1 MGFVGFLGLG
11 LLDGFWGLGLF
22 GILGY
27 LVLFEWYRKVYL
39 NDVLNFIYGLF
50 FIGLFVNLV
59 YIGDSI

>member
-22 GILGY
+22 GIFGY

-50 FIGLFVNLV
+50 LLLCYV
-59 YIGDSI
+59 